1 MSGAAGRRLFNHSGT
16 ALLFRGALALL
27 LALTV
32 AALPVST
39 VFALAYVFGIY
50 AMADGLANVAHF
62 FYDPA
67 RHSRWSMVGGMASI
81 VAGLIAVSWPG
92 ITDGA
97 LTVLTGIWALTVGVS
112 QLLLALDGRAG
123 IEPWRIPALTGAVLA
138 VLGIFLIA
146 NPGAGIL
153 ALAGLL
159 AAFAALFGLLLIF
172 SGVEWRRRGARP
184 RTV

>member
-1 MSGAAGRRLFNHSGT
+1 MFNHSGT

-50 AMADGLANVAHF
+50 ALSDGLANVAHF

-67 RHSRWSMVGGMASI
+67 RHSRWSVVGGAAAI

-97 LTVLTGIWALTVGVS
+97 LTVLTGIWALAVGIS

-123 IEPWRIPALTGAVLA
+123 IEPWRIPALTGVVIT
-138 VLGIFLIA
+138 VLGVLLIA
-146 NPGAGIL
+146 APDAGIL
-153 ALAGLL
+153 ALAGQL
-159 AAFAALFGLLLIF
+159 AAFSAVFGLMLIF
-172 SGVEWRRRGARP
+172 SGIEWRRITARAG
-184 RTV
+184 TV